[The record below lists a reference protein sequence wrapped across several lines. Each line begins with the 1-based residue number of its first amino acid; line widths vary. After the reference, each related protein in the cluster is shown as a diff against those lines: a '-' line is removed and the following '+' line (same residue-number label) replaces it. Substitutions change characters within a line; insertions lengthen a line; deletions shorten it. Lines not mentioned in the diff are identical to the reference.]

1 MDFFFAI
8 SFSKINQIFLIKLQS
23 LLKQFLKI
31 LQSTIDDITKK
42 QERLAIFLSGR
53 LEAEKISPNPR
64 RRAIRRAHNTQTNNN
79 PVAAIVGR
87 NQQQAGIVNGG
98 Y

>member
-1 MDFFFAI
+1 M
-8 SFSKINQIFLIKLQS
+8 NQHIKY
-23 LLKQFLKI
+23 I
-31 LQSTIDDITKK
+31 YTKSSNAPHI

-64 RRAIRRAHNTQTNNN
+64 RRAIRRTPHNTQHSNNN
-79 PVAAIVGR
+79 PNSGR
-87 NQQQAGIVNGG
+87 NQQQASVNGG